1 MEQRVDVGEWV
12 EFQWPYM
19 MAFLGGAERVNA
31 LAYETGAFER
41 RRKIGS
47 PEDLLRLLLL
57 RTAGDR
63 SLMDTAAIAAETG
76 LADVSDAALVK
87 RFAKA
92 TEWLGALVGEVL
104 SERHQVGAAGWQV
117 RLIDASTV
125 GRIGAKG
132 TDHRLHLSMNLGSN
146 RVDGFELTS
155 AKGGETLDRFAVGPK
170 EIAIADAGYAHRAA
184 LAEVDRKG
192 GKFIV
197 RFAWS
202 NVPLENQQGEPF
214 DLMRALETLPEAKAG
229 EFSVFFRA
237 PDGRAVPVRLVA
249 IRKSE
254 AAARASR
261 KRLLQ
266 ERRKKG
272 RQIDMRTLQFAS
284 FIFVL
289 TNLPSELSAESVL
302 DLYRLRW
309 QIEMKF
315 KTLKSLLHLDNIPAR
330 TDQALRVWVL
340 AKMLVALLIDA
351 LIEQV
356 ESFSPWGY
364 PIAHRQR
371 LATHPTPAGQYS

>member
-1 MEQRVDVGEWV
+1 MEQRVDVREWV
-12 EFQWPYM
+12 EFQWPYLM
-19 MAFLGGAERVNA
+19 TFLGGAERVNT
-31 LAYETGAFER
+31 LAYETGAFVR
-41 RRKIGS
+41 PRKVGS

-57 RTAGDR
+57 RTAGEH

-76 LADVSDAALVK
+76 VADVSDAALVK

-104 SERHQVGAAGWQV
+104 GERREARWAGWQV

-125 GRIGAKG
+125 GRVGAKG
-132 TDHRLHLSMNLGSN
+132 TDHRLHLSMNLGRN
-146 RVDGFELTS
+146 QVDGFELTT
-155 AKGGETLDRFAVGPK
+155 AKGGETLDRFAIRPG

-184 LAEVDRKG
+184 LGHVDREG

-202 NVPLENQQGEPF
+202 NVPLENEQGEPF

-229 EFSVFFRA
+229 EFPVWFRV
-237 PDGRAVPVRLVA
+237 PDGEAVAVRLVA

-254 AAARASR
+254 PATHASR

-284 FIFVL
+284 YIFVL
-289 TNLPSELSAESVL
+289 TNLPSDLSADSVL
-302 DLYRLRW
+302 ELYRFRW

-330 TDQALRVWVL
+330 TEQALRVWVL
-340 AKMLVALLIDA
+340 AKMLVALLLDA
-351 LIEQV
+351 LIEQA

-364 PIAHRQR
+364 PIVHRQR
-371 LATHPTPAGQYS
+371 LATNPTPAGYHP

>member
-1 MEQRVDVGEWV
+1 MDVREWV
-12 EFQWPYM
+12 EFQWPYL
-19 MAFLGGAERVNA
+19 MAFLGGADRVNK
-31 LAYETGAFER
+31 LAYETGAFVR
-41 RRKIGS
+41 PRKVES

-57 RTAGDR
+57 RTAGEH

-76 LADVSDAALVK
+76 VADVSDVALVR

-104 SERHQVGAAGWQV
+104 GGRGEASAAGWRI

-132 TDHRLHLSMNLGSN
+132 TDHRLHLSMDLGRN

-155 AKGGETLDRFAVGPK
+155 AKGGETLDRFAIRPG

-184 LAEVDRKG
+184 LGHVDREG

-202 NVPLENQQGEPF
+202 NVPLENEEGEPF
-214 DLMRALETLPEAKAG
+214 DLMHVLETLPEAKAG
-229 EFSVFFRA
+229 EFPVWFRV
-237 PDGRAVPVRLVA
+237 PDGEAVAARLVA

-254 AAARASR
+254 PAAHASR

-284 FIFVL
+284 YMFVL

-302 DLYRLRW
+302 ELYRFRW
-309 QIEMKF
+309 QIEIKF
-315 KTLKSLLHLDNIPAR
+315 KTLKSLLHLDDIPAR
-330 TDQALRVWVL
+330 TEQALRVWVL
-340 AKMLVALLIDA
+340 AKMLMALLLDA
-351 LIEQV
+351 LIEQA

-364 PIAHRQR
+364 PIVHRQR
-371 LATHPTPAGQYS
+371 LETHSTPAGYHP